1 MAFLLEYGVF
11 LAKLATFAILLVM
24 LIGFLTA
31 QRKHSDPS
39 SGKLEIQHIN
49 EQYEQITELANQL
62 FFDKKNLKNMQKQ
75 QKKAAREQK
84 KPTDKKGNDKENK
97 KKLFVID
104 FKGSMNAQEVDNFSR
119 EVTAVISIAEPDDQV
134 LVRLESPGGVVAGY
148 GLGASQMARFKD
160 AGIFVT
166 VAVDKVA
173 ASGGYMMACVA
184 DRIVSAPFAM
194 IGSIGVVAQLPNI
207 HRLLKNNDV
216 DVELHTAGDYK
227 RTLTVIGE
235 NTDEGRKKFKQDLQV
250 IHDQFKTHI
259 ANYRQ
264 QLDIEKV
271 ATGEVWLGKQAEQ
284 LQLVDEIN
292 TSDDLLMKAAQEQQ
306 LYQVRYRQKHSLAQ
320 RLGLSFAA
328 VTEQLTNR
336 MLTRYSN
343 WMQ

>member
-11 LAKLATFAILLVM
+11 LAKLATLAILLLVV
-24 LIGFLTA
+24 IGILTS
-31 QRKHSDPS
+31 QRRHRDTS
-39 SGKLEIQHIN
+39 SGKLEIVSIN

-62 FFDKKNLKNMQKQ
+62 FFDKKTLKSKQKE
-75 QKKAAREQK
+75 QKKAARARQK
-84 KPTDKKGNDKENK
+84 DSADKDEKN
-97 KKLFVID
+97 KLFVID
-104 FKGSMNAQEVDNFSR
+104 FKGSMNAQEVDNLSK
-119 EVTAVISIAEPDDQV
+119 EVTAVISLAQSDDQV

-148 GLGASQMARFKD
+148 GLGASQMARLKD
-160 AGIFVT
+160 AGLLVT

-184 DRIVSAPFAM
+184 DRIISAPFAM

-235 NTDEGRKKFKQDLQV
+235 NTDEGREKFKQDLQV
-250 IHDQFKTHI
+250 IHEQFKTHI

-264 QLDIEKV
+264 HLDIEKV
-271 ATGEVWLGKQAEQ
+271 ATGEVWLGQQAKE
-284 LQLVDEIN
+284 LQLVDEIG
-292 TSDDLLMKAAQEQQ
+292 TSDDFLMKAVKEQQ
-306 LYQVRYRQKHSLAQ
+306 LYLVRYRQKYSLAE

-328 VTEQLTNR
+328 VTEQVTNR
-336 MLTRYSN
+336 ILTRYTSGI
-343 WMQ
+343 Q